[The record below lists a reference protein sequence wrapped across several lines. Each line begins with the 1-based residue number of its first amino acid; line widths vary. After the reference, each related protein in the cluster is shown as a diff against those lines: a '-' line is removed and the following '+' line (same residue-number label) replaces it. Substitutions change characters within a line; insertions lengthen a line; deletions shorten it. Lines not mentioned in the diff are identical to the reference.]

1 MLTDN
6 ITSNRTRSINGI
18 TYAYNMTR
26 MKWLSIGTCHIS
38 YGINH
43 RSINTSRWLAVT
55 HGIYSNNIGFKIP
68 KDGTIITAIAQ
79 AKNQTTCKFIVKDEN
94 LIDVLELGFNNESDK
109 IVELNVDFE
118 EEVSLRCYLE
128 IESDKIDFPFIVLE
142 CAYRL

>member
-1 MLTDN
+1 MLRDN
-6 ITSNRTRSINGI
+6 VVDRQKIVGGVTYSYDATRG
-18 TYAYNMTR
+18 
-26 MKWLSIGTCHIS
+26 KWLSIGTCHIS

-43 RSINTSRWLAVT
+43 RNISTSRWLVVT

-94 LIDVLELGFNNESDK
+94 LTDVLELELNTESDK
-109 IVELNVDFE
+109 AVELNADFE

-128 IESDKIDFPFIVLE
+128 IESGKIDFPFIVLE